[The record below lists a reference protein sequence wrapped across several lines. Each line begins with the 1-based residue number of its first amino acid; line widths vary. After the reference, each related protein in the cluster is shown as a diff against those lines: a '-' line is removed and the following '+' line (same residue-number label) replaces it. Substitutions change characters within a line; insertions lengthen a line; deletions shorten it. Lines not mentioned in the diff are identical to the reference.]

1 MERSYDERIV
11 LYFYK
16 KNITSALLLLILG
29 FGIVSV
35 GINRKDSYIFLIIG
49 IIFAAMAV
57 WMWIRQRFMQ
67 VKGAEVDGS
76 ADRFVE
82 NSALIT
88 KALKELDLDEED
100 VRDLEQLTLQGYS
113 PMAIATEPLFRVD
126 SEDGKARSSNYQI
139 AYFILDEEVMF
150 TYTQAKSLVDS
161 EYFDGGH
168 IWRYKAITGSQIK
181 EIPKLCMT
189 APEKEE
195 GKIEK
200 TFNVLVISGENGETF
215 GFAFGEDDRNNAEY
229 IMDHINKRAKK
240 ESRMRKPNSA
250 KPRPKETLSD
260 LTKKDKRSYEIG
272 IIGEEIK

>member
-82 NSALIT
+82 NSALFT
-88 KALKELDLDEED
+88 KALKELNLDEED
-100 VRDLEQLTLQGYS
+100 IRDREQLTLQGYS

-200 TFNVLVISGENGETF
+200 TFSVLVISGENGETF
-215 GFAFGEDDRNNAEY
+215 GFAFGEEDRNNAEY

-250 KPRPKETLSD
+250 KPRPKEAPSD

>member
-67 VKGAEVDGS
+67 VKGVEVDGS

-82 NSALIT
+82 NSALFT

-100 VRDLEQLTLQGYS
+100 VRDLE
-113 PMAIATEPLFRVD
+113 
-126 SEDGKARSSNYQI
+126 
-139 AYFILDEEVMF
+139 
-150 TYTQAKSLVDS
+150 
-161 EYFDGGH
+161 
-168 IWRYKAITGSQIK
+168 
-181 EIPKLCMT
+181 
-189 APEKEE
+189 
-195 GKIEK
+195 
-200 TFNVLVISGENGETF
+200 
-215 GFAFGEDDRNNAEY
+215 
-229 IMDHINKRAKK
+229 
-240 ESRMRKPNSA
+240 
-250 KPRPKETLSD
+250 
-260 LTKKDKRSYEIG
+260 
-272 IIGEEIK
+272 